1 MGKLRIAKGKNVIW
15 DYVDSFFQCFS
26 QWLFPSECY
35 PSFQCIYFSPRFS
48 SFSLIFS
55 HSTFLRFFFFTDLFS
70 LHNVFRVSPLY
81 FYHLFLFCT
90 RSFSLSLSVSFK
102 HSFTKFFLHW
112 GFSSLV
118 LMYYFWLISSLK
130 LLLSFYFHFS
140 HSHAG
145 ENKFTFS

>member
-1 MGKLRIAKGKNVIW
+1 MGKLRIAKGKMWSGTMWILFPIASHN
-15 DYVDSFFQCFS
+15 DFS
-26 QWLFPSECY
+26 PSECY
-35 PSFQCIYFSPRFS
+35 PIVPIYPFFTSILLSFN
-48 SFSLIFS
+48 LIFS
-55 HSTFLRFFFFTDLFS
+55 HSTFLRFFFLLIFS
-70 LHNVFRVSPLY
+70 LLIKFPASLLY
-81 FYHLFLFCT
+81 ISTTYFSFAHV
-90 RSFSLSLSVSFK
+90 RSLCVSFK

-130 LLLSFYFHFS
+130 PLLSFFFHFS